1 MRRSRRGFSL
11 LEAIVG
17 IAIATALLG
26 ALALFTVNLG
36 DARER
41 LSRLSREIECVDA
54 LFSALERGCAT
65 AVVDSAEFGAGID
78 GNESTLRIVRAAV
91 GLGNDGRAALSDLT
105 VTTIAFDQ
113 GAGRVAITR
122 GLERDELPAPV
133 RAMRIRYLAEDG
145 WQDAFASDEA
155 GAFPVGIEVSVWFD
169 RGASADFADPADSA
183 ATRPDRRRFFRCM
196 GGPKVDP
203 LAIRSIE
210 SEVTR

>member
-1 MRRSRRGFSL
+1 MSILRLSHVEIRVPD
-11 LEAIVG
+11 LEL
-17 IAIATALLG
+17 ATAYYYG
-26 ALALFTVNLG
+26 ARLMRLAG
-36 DARER
+36 KPADEWRE
-41 LSRLSREIECVDA
+41 VA
-54 LFSALERGCAT
+54 
-65 AVVDSAEFGAGID
+65 
-78 GNESTLRIVRAAV
+78 
-91 GLGNDGRAALSDLT
+91 GRARQN
-105 VTTIAFDQ
+105 F
-113 GAGRVAITR
+113 
-122 GLERDELPAPV
+122 
-133 RAMRIRYLAEDG
+133 RYLAEDG

>member
-1 MRRSRRGFSL
+1 
-11 LEAIVG
+11 
-17 IAIATALLG
+17 
-26 ALALFTVNLG
+26 
-36 DARER
+36 
-41 LSRLSREIECVDA
+41 
-54 LFSALERGCAT
+54 
-65 AVVDSAEFGAGID
+65 
-78 GNESTLRIVRAAV
+78 VRA
-91 GLGNDGRAALSDLT
+91 L
-105 VTTIAFDQ
+105 
-113 GAGRVAITR
+113 
-122 GLERDELPAPV
+122 
-133 RAMRIRYLAEDG
+133 RIRYLAEDG